1 MLTRHRLAR
10 TATAAAVCAGL
21 AFSGAALSSAAAV
34 TPQTVTAQA
43 VTSQAARD
51 AIMGTWVGPV
61 LRIEAGKRLK
71 GIERF
76 VITHSWRSSAK
87 GTWQFKLDGSTS
99 WSKALPLQFV
109 VRPAADGSWVVTGA
123 DVNGI
128 YFGTMNAA
136 GTVLDL
142 SYQGSVNAL
151 VTLHFTMRKR

>member
-21 AFSGAALSSAAAV
+21 AFSGAAVSPAAAGTTQSV
-34 TPQTVTAQA
+34 TSQTVTAQT
-43 VTSQAARD
+43 VRD
-51 AIMGTWVGPV
+51 AIMGTWVGPYYGF
-61 LRIEAGKRLK
+61 EAGKRLK

-76 VITHSWRSSAK
+76 VITHAWGSSAK

-99 WSKALPLQFV
+99 WSKALPLQFI

-128 YFGTMNAA
+128 YIGTMNAA
-136 GTVLDL
+136 GTALDL

-151 VTLHFTMRKR
+151 VTLHFTMRKK